1 MMQRPW
7 ARIQSLG
14 VAAVRQACESVDEQ
28 PPWVSTPHRP
38 RVIKREGVSIVMTTH
53 NAPLEGLQLV
63 HTGLVCQD
71 IESAKHRLSST
82 LNLHWVGVERED
94 WSLIMFGKPVNIP
107 LRIAHASNGQANFE
121 LIEAVPDTPWVTSE
135 DLIQHHMCFH
145 SSDSEAVCKQ
155 FEARGFERVL
165 GAPGDP
171 QGYFQ
176 DPAGLLIE
184 IIGDG
189 LLAYL
194 QDFYQQ
200 SLTTRQEN
208 GAGYDSA

>member
-1 MMQRPW
+1 MQLNN
-7 ARIQSLG
+7 I
-14 VAAVRQACESVDEQ
+14 
-28 PPWVSTPHRP
+28 
-38 RVIKREGVSIVMTTH
+38 
-53 NAPLEGLQLV
+53 EGLQLV
-63 HTGLVCQD
+63 HTGLVCRN
-71 IESAKHRLSST
+71 IEIAKARLSET
-82 LNLHWVGVERED
+82 LNVRWVGVERED
-94 WSLIMFGKPVNIP
+94 WSLFMFGKPVNIP

-145 SSDSEAVCKQ
+145 SPDSESVCQQ

-165 GAPGDP
+165 GVPGDP

-189 LLAYL
+189 LLDYL
-194 QDFYQQ
+194 QVFYEQ
-200 SLTTRQEN
+200 SLAAREAEEVAT
-208 GAGYDSA
+208 

>member
-1 MMQRPW
+1 
-7 ARIQSLG
+7 
-14 VAAVRQACESVDEQ
+14 
-28 PPWVSTPHRP
+28 
-38 RVIKREGVSIVMTTH
+38 
-53 NAPLEGLQLV
+53 
-63 HTGLVCQD
+63 
-71 IESAKHRLSST
+71 
-82 LNLHWVGVERED
+82 
-94 WSLIMFGKPVNIP
+94 MFGKPVNIP

-135 DLIQHHMCFH
+135 ELIQHHMCFH

-184 IIGDG
+184 IIGDD

-200 SLTTRQEN
+200 SQTAQQEN
-208 GAGYDSA
+208 GAVYDSA

>member
-1 MMQRPW
+1 
-7 ARIQSLG
+7 
-14 VAAVRQACESVDEQ
+14 
-28 PPWVSTPHRP
+28 
-38 RVIKREGVSIVMTTH
+38 MTVQLH
-53 NAPLEGLQLV
+53 NIEGLQLV
-63 HTGLVCQD
+63 HTGLVCRD
-71 IESAKHRLSST
+71 IDAAKTRLSET
-82 LNLHWVGVERED
+82 LNVRWVGVKRED
-94 WSLIMFGKPVNIP
+94 WSLVMFGKPVNIP

-135 DLIQHHMCFH
+135 ELIQHHMCFH

-184 IIGDG
+184 IIGDD

-200 SLTTRQEN
+200 SLTARHEN
-208 GAGYDSA
+208 GAVYDSS

>member
-1 MMQRPW
+1 MQLSN
-7 ARIQSLG
+7 I
-14 VAAVRQACESVDEQ
+14 
-28 PPWVSTPHRP
+28 
-38 RVIKREGVSIVMTTH
+38 
-53 NAPLEGLQLV
+53 EGLQLV
-63 HTGLVCQD
+63 HTGLVCRD
-71 IESAKHRLSST
+71 IDAAKARLSET
-82 LNLHWVGVERED
+82 LNVRWVGVERED

-121 LIEAVPDTPWVTSE
+121 LIEAVPDTPWVTSA

-145 SSDSEAVCKQ
+145 SADSEVVCKQ
-155 FEARGFERVL
+155 FEARGFDRVL

-189 LLAYL
+189 LLDYL
-194 QDFYQQ
+194 QGFYQQ
-200 SLTTRQEN
+200 SLIAREAEEAAT
-208 GAGYDSA
+208 

>member
-1 MMQRPW
+1 MQLSN
-7 ARIQSLG
+7 I
-14 VAAVRQACESVDEQ
+14 
-28 PPWVSTPHRP
+28 
-38 RVIKREGVSIVMTTH
+38 
-53 NAPLEGLQLV
+53 EGLQLV
-63 HTGLVCQD
+63 HTGLVCRD
-71 IESAKHRLSST
+71 IGAAKARLSET
-82 LNLHWVGVERED
+82 LNVRWVGVERED

-121 LIEAVPDTPWVTSE
+121 LIEAVPDTPWVTSA

-145 SSDSEAVCKQ
+145 SADSEVVCKQ
-155 FEARGFERVL
+155 FEARGFDRVL

-189 LLAYL
+189 LLDYL
-194 QDFYQQ
+194 QGFYQQ
-200 SLTTRQEN
+200 SLIAREAEEAAT
-208 GAGYDSA
+208 

>member
-1 MMQRPW
+1 MRLSN
-7 ARIQSLG
+7 I
-14 VAAVRQACESVDEQ
+14 
-28 PPWVSTPHRP
+28 
-38 RVIKREGVSIVMTTH
+38 
-53 NAPLEGLQLV
+53 EGLQLV
-63 HTGLVCQD
+63 HTGLVCRD
-71 IESAKHRLSST
+71 IDAAKARLSDT
-82 LNLHWVGVERED
+82 LNVRWVGVERED

-121 LIEAVPDTPWVTSE
+121 LVEAVPDTPWVTSA

-145 SSDSEAVCKQ
+145 SADSEAVCEQ
-155 FEARGFERVL
+155 FEARGFDRVL

-189 LLAYL
+189 LLDYL
-194 QDFYQQ
+194 QGFYQQ
-200 SLTTRQEN
+200 SLIAREAEEAAT
-208 GAGYDSA
+208 

>member
-1 MMQRPW
+1 MQLSN
-7 ARIQSLG
+7 I
-14 VAAVRQACESVDEQ
+14 D
-28 PPWVSTPHRP
+28 
-38 RVIKREGVSIVMTTH
+38 
-53 NAPLEGLQLV
+53 GLQLV
-63 HTGLVCQD
+63 HTGLVCRD
-71 IESAKHRLSST
+71 IDAAKARLSET
-82 LNLHWVGVERED
+82 LNVRWVGVERED

-121 LIEAVPDTPWVTSE
+121 LIEAVPDTPWVTSA

-145 SSDSEAVCKQ
+145 SADSEVVCKQ
-155 FEARGFERVL
+155 FEARGFDRVL

-189 LLAYL
+189 LLDYL
-194 QDFYQQ
+194 QGFYQQ
-200 SLTTRQEN
+200 SLIARE
-208 GAGYDSA
+208 AEEAAI

>member
-1 MMQRPW
+1 MQLNN
-7 ARIQSLG
+7 I
-14 VAAVRQACESVDEQ
+14 
-28 PPWVSTPHRP
+28 
-38 RVIKREGVSIVMTTH
+38 
-53 NAPLEGLQLV
+53 EGLQLV
-63 HTGLVCQD
+63 HTGLVCRD
-71 IESAKHRLSST
+71 INAAKARLSET
-82 LNLHWVGVERED
+82 LNVRWVGVERED

-121 LIEAVPDTPWVTSE
+121 LIEAVPDTPWVTSA

-145 SSDSEAVCKQ
+145 SADSGAVCKQ
-155 FEARGFERVL
+155 FEGRGFERVL

-189 LLAYL
+189 LLDYL
-194 QDFYQQ
+194 QGFYQQ
-200 SLTTRQEN
+200 SLAAREAEEVTT
-208 GAGYDSA
+208 